1 MAILTVFTPTYNR
14 AHLLPRLYESLKK
27 QTCKDF
33 FWLIID
39 DGSTDDTPRL
49 IKAWQAEGLVEIE
62 YIFQENQGMS
72 GAHNTAYKNIKTL
85 FNTCIDSDDM
95 MVENAVELIIQNCEG
110 LEDKSH
116 VAGIIGLD
124 ADFSGTV
131 LGDPMPDH
139 LECTT
144 LNELHRK
151 YKVTGDKKLVYKTE
165 VMQEIEEYPVY
176 PGEKLV
182 PLSHKYLLAD
192 QKYVLKPINEILCLV
207 EYQEDGSTRNML
219 KQYRRH
225 PRGFAYA
232 RITRIDLEKEFKDKF
247 RNAVH
252 LVSCSLFTG
261 DFKSWFRSRH
271 TVTVLAAVPFGIVLN
286 LYIRLKT
293 KKNP

>member
-1 MAILTVFTPTYNR
+1 MKILTVFTPTYNR
-14 AHLLPRLYESLKK
+14 AHLLPRLYESLKN
-27 QTCKDF
+27 QTSKDF
-33 FWLIID
+33 VWLIID
-39 DGSTDDTPRL
+39 DGSTDDTSRL
-49 IKAWQAEGLVEIE
+49 IKTWQARGLVEIE

-95 MVENAVELIIQNCEG
+95 MAENAVELIIQNCDG
-110 LEDKSH
+110 LENLNH

-131 LGDPMPDH
+131 LGDSMPDH
-139 LECTT
+139 LEFTT

-151 YKVTGDKKLVYKTE
+151 YNVTGDKKLVYKTE
-165 VMQEIEEYPVY
+165 VMQEIEEYPIY
-176 PGEKLV
+176 RAEKLV

-192 QKYVLKPINEILCLV
+192 QNFVLKALNEILCLV
-207 EYQEDGSTRNML
+207 EYQEDGSSRNML

-232 RITRIDLEKEFKDKF
+232 RITRINLEKDFTHKF

-252 LVSCSLFTG
+252 LVSSSFFTG
-261 DFKSWFRSRH
+261 DFGTWFRSRH
-271 TVTVLAAVPFGIVLN
+271 TVLVLASVPFGLLLN
-286 LYIRLKT
+286 LYIRFKT
-293 KKNP
+293 KKNS

>member
-33 FWLIID
+33 TWLIID
-39 DGSTDDTPRL
+39 DGSTDDTFRL
-49 IKAWQAEGLVEIE
+49 AETWQGEGLVDIE

-95 MVENAVELIIQNCEG
+95 MPGNAVELIVQNCKG
-110 LEDKSH
+110 LENQNRI
-116 VAGIIGLD
+116 AGIIGLD

-131 LGDPMPDH
+131 LGDQMPEH

-151 YKVTGDKKLVYKTE
+151 YGITGDKKLVYKTD

-176 PGEKLV
+176 PHEKLV

-192 QKYVLKPINEILCLV
+192 QKYVLKPLNEILCLV

-232 RITRIDLEKEFKDKF
+232 RITRIDLEEDFKDKF

-252 LVSCSLFTG
+252 LVSSSFFTG
-261 DFKSWFRSRH
+261 DFGSWFRTRY
-271 TVTVLAAVPFGIVLN
+271 TLLVLLAVPFGIVLN